1 MISTGAFLTEMNAP
15 TEENRLVKVWFLL
28 GKEKFKSWRAGVS
41 LLLTLA
47 ACGDED
53 ETPFSQADVDA
64 AVAAVDITSDNDAA
78 ILAAIQ
84 AVDATATTVA
94 QVASNATAAVDITSD
109 NAAVVAAAEAAKDAT
124 IADLTAQL
132 ATLQASYDAVAAP
145 TSAALTD
152 DDAAGIGP
160 DYVAMSPSNDT
171 ITATTVTYDAA
182 DVIADNSTTD
192 SDTLTMTATGDV
204 TTTPQVVNVEN
215 VNFVLESFTATGQT
229 ADAILVAADNIQN
242 STAISVDLN
251 KTGSAIA
258 SATVTGLEDGST
270 VNFSDDFT
278 TAVIVT
284 GDDNAGLTA
293 TSKAAAMTANS
304 GGTLTA
310 ATMTS
315 TSTAAVTMTT
325 DSDAAATFT
334 TTAADMVVA
343 AAAATTV
350 VATSAKAIDAN
361 TTDIGAATSVT
372 LTAVDEVNVGLDAA
386 TTATISAGGTTASTI
401 DDALGNTLT
410 SLSLSGNG
418 TAHEFSI
425 VNSEGVSSV
434 TITGDQNV
442 TVTASAA
449 DIDGLTSNK
458 LTVVDSSSATSTLK
472 VGTAAGD
479 MDLSAAA
486 VDAIDLAI
494 DNNTKA
500 MTVADGASV
509 TISVDQTA
517 TTIDGLDAGAAS
529 NAVTVTLDDGAT
541 AANATVDVGTSLT
554 FTDIKTATVNVAS
567 DSGRLEQ

>member
-1 MISTGAFLTEMNAP
+1 M
-15 TEENRLVKVWFLL
+15 
-28 GKEKFKSWRAGVS
+28 
-41 LLLTLA
+41 
-47 ACGDED
+47 
-53 ETPFSQADVDA
+53 
-64 AVAAVDITSDNDAA
+64 
-78 ILAAIQ
+78 
-84 AVDATATTVA
+84 
-94 QVASNATAAVDITSD
+94 
-109 NAAVVAAAEAAKDAT
+109 
-124 IADLTAQL
+124 

-182 DVIADNSTTD
+182 DVIADNRHTD

-229 ADAILVAADNIQN
+229 ADAIFEAASENIQN

-350 VATSAKAIDAN
+350 VVTSAKAIDAN
-361 TTDIGAATSVT
+361 TTDNGAATSVT

-401 DDALGNTLT
+401 DDAWEIHLHHCL
-410 SLSLSGNG
+410 
-418 TAHEFSI
+418 
-425 VNSEGVSSV
+425 
-434 TITGDQNV
+434 
-442 TVTASAA
+442 
-449 DIDGLTSNK
+449 
-458 LTVVDSSSATSTLK
+458 
-472 VGTAAGD
+472 
-479 MDLSAAA
+479 
-486 VDAIDLAI
+486 
-494 DNNTKA
+494 
-500 MTVADGASV
+500 
-509 TISVDQTA
+509 
-517 TTIDGLDAGAAS
+517 
-529 NAVTVTLDDGAT
+529 
-541 AANATVDVGTSLT
+541 
-554 FTDIKTATVNVAS
+554 
-567 DSGRLEQ
+567 